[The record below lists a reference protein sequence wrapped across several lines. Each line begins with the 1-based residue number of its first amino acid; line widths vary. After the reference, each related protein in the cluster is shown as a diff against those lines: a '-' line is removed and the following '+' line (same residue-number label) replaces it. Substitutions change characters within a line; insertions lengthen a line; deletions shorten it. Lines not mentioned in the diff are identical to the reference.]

1 MKNVKPVKQNISG
14 KETAGQAVKYA
25 LFSVS
30 AGIIEI
36 LSFTAMNELTDLP
49 YWPCYLTALVL
60 SVLYNFTVN
69 RRYTFKSANNVPI
82 AMLQVFCFYLV
93 FTPVS
98 TYLGA
103 VAEGNG
109 INEYIVIGIT
119 MAFNFTL
126 EFLFW
131 RFVVYRGT
139 INTNKLAQKKKQEN
153 LN

>member
-1 MKNVKPVKQNISG
+1 MKNVKPVKQEISG
-14 KETAGQAVKYA
+14 KETAWQAVKYA
-25 LFSVS
+25 IFSVS
-30 AGIIEI
+30 AGVIEI
-36 LSFTAMNELTDLP
+36 LSFTVMNELTGFP
-49 YWPCYLTALVL
+49 YWPCYLTALIL

-69 RRYTFKSANNVPI
+69 RRYTFKSANNIPI
-82 AMLQVFCFYLV
+82 AMLKVLCFYFV

-103 VAEGNG
+103 VADGNG
-109 INEYIVIGIT
+109 VNEYIVLGVT

-131 RFVVYRGT
+131 RFFVYRGT
-139 INTNKLAQKKKQEN
+139 INTNKLAQKKKKEH

>member
-1 MKNVKPVKQNISG
+1 MEKEKPHQNITG
-14 KETAGQAVKYA
+14 KETAVQAVKYA

-36 LSFTAMNELTDLP
+36 LSFTALNELTDLP
-49 YWPCYLTALVL
+49 YWPCYLTALIL

-69 RRYTFKSANNVPI
+69 RRYTFKSANNIPI
-82 AMLQVFCFYLV
+82 AMLKVLCFYLV
-93 FTPVS
+93 FTPAS

-109 INEYIVIGIT
+109 VNEYIVIGVT

-131 RFVVYRGT
+131 RFFVYRGT
-139 INTNKLAQKKKQEN
+139 INTNKLAKKKN